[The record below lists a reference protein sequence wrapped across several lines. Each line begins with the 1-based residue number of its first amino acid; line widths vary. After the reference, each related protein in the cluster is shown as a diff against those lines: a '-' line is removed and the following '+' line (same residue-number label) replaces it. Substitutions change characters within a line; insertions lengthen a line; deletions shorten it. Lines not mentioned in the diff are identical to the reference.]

1 MIAYVR
7 RELTG
12 LTPTGR
18 GAAVLALGFL
28 SLLGAGLSLAAHL
41 AGPF

>member
-12 LTPTGR
+12 LTLTGR
-18 GAAVLALGFL
+18 GAWAISLGFMTL
-28 SLLGAGLSLAAHL
+28 TVAGISLAAHVV
-41 AGPF
+41 GPF